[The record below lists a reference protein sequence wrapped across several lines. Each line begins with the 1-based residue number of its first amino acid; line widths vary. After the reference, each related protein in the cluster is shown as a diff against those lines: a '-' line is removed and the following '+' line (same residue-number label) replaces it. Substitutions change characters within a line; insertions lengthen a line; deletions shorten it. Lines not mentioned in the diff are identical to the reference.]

1 MSFHSIKIEDAFY
14 NVAKRHAIAEHR
26 SISSQVGYW
35 AKLGKLALE
44 NQDLPVTFIKDILL
58 AQNLKEDAE
67 PFEFRV
73 E

>member
-1 MSFHSIKIEDAFY
+1 MSFHSIKIEDEFY
-14 NVAKRHAIAEHR
+14 AVAKRHAIAEHR

-58 AQNLKEDAE
+58 AQHLKEDSE
-67 PFEFRV
+67 PFEFRA